1 VELIAFSFYRRDN
14 DRMRLIAGVDEVGR
28 GPLAGPVMAAAV
40 ILDSINPIA
49 GLADSKLLTAK
60 RREVLCEI
68 IQNNCIAWAIGRAEV
83 EEIDSINILQAS
95 LLAMQR
101 AICALSVKPHHIQVD
116 GNFCPKVNY
125 SVEAIINGDNLV
137 PVISAASIVAK
148 VIRDREM
155 VEYDKIYPQY
165 GFAAHK
171 GYGTKQHLSALR
183 TFGVTP
189 IHRRSFAPVGRIKK
203 FFSL

>member
-1 VELIAFSFYRRDN
+1 MELIAFSFYRRDN